1 MTARHVDIESL
12 VRRIKPQTQRS
23 PLPGR
28 EHQHWWGIIAYPF
41 DSGHVLALR
50 VSPQNDFAPFISVW
64 HRSPDGAWSIY
75 VDGPR
80 LDTACPRYWGA
91 ETEHVQ
97 LTDISVEWTGPRNL
111 VVEMAE
117 PTLRWTASMHASP
130 VVRAANA
137 VSSRLPESVLRS
149 WPVIRFVEWM
159 SDRLFDLGDVT
170 LATPVPNGQDAV
182 ALTRRLFPIADGSAQ
197 LDGNDL
203 GEPATGS
210 ENPTFGEA
218 RLPARPIFTIGRAYL
233 TIVDDE
239 EYETTVAEV
248 RQERELD
255 VHQPGGRPASQ
266 TEVC

>member
-1 MTARHVDIESL
+1 MPVSQIDIESL
-12 VRRIKPQTQRS
+12 VRRIRAQTRLS

-50 VSPQNDFAPFISVW
+50 VSPQNDFAPFTSVW

-91 ETEHVQ
+91 ATEQVQ
-97 LTDISVEWTGPRNL
+97 LTEISVEWTGPQDL
-111 VVEMAE
+111 VVEMAD
-117 PTLRWTASMHASP
+117 PKLCWTASMHAGP
-130 VVRAANA
+130 IVRAANA
-137 VSSRLPESVLRS
+137 VSRSIPESVLRS
-149 WPVIRFVEWM
+149 RLAIRFVERM
-159 SDRLFDLGDVT
+159 SDHLFDLGDVT

-182 ALTRRLFPIADGSAQ
+182 ALTRRLFPIVDGSAQ
-197 LDGNDL
+197 LDGDDL
-203 GEPATGS
+203 GEPATRS

-239 EYETTVAEV
+239 EYETTIAEL
-248 RQERELD
+248 RQERQLD
-255 VHQPGGRPASQ
+255 VHQSDRRQ
-266 TEVC
+266 TSKSEVY